1 MLQRKSWLFLND
13 EAQIRHQEEGVISA
27 KPSRMQMEN
36 GKRDFQSEGIAE
48 PNLYSQERILFI
60 STSIKH
66 PGGAG
71 IQCVEGG
78 SGQQGTWGQVKRSLE
93 YYAKEFD
100 LCSAGAEI
108 PEKF

>member
-1 MLQRKSWLFLND
+1 MARGTS
-13 EAQIRHQEEGVISA
+13 
-27 KPSRMQMEN
+27 
-36 GKRDFQSEGIAE
+36 QSEGIAE

-66 PGGAG
+66 PRGAG
-71 IQCVEGG
+71 TQCVEGG

-108 PEKF
+108 HEKF